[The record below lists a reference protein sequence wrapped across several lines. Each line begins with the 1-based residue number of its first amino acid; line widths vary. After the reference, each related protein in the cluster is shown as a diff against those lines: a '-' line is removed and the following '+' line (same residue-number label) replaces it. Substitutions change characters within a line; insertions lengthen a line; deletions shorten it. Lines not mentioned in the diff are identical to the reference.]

1 MSTENRSKINQ
12 LLSTAPKGVVL
23 ASAWLT
29 EQGYSLE
36 LQKRYR
42 KSSWFKQLERGALIR
57 DGDNVDVLGG
67 LYSLQSQLGL
77 SIHIGAKT
85 ALSLLGKSHYLELS
99 IKRCQLFGAQTEKLP
114 SWFKK
119 YDWSIDIEY
128 NASSFLP
135 PELGMTEHDV
145 KDFSVKVSSPARAV
159 MECLYLTPD
168 KQPLL
173 EVFELVDGL
182 NNLRPKSVQE
192 LLEACT
198 SIKVKRLFLYMAE
211 KAGHSWFNYLKLNA
225 IDLGKG
231 KRQILADGVYIPKY
245 QITVPKELA
254 SHT

>member
-1 MSTENRSKINQ
+1 MSTENRSKINH
-12 LLSTAPKGVVL
+12 LMSSTPQGVVL

-29 EQGYSLE
+29 EQGYSLD

-42 KSSWFKQLERGALIR
+42 KSNWLRQLERGALIR
-57 DGDNVDVLGG
+57 DGDKVDVLGG
-67 LYSLQSQLGL
+67 LYALQTQLEL

-85 ALSLLGKSHYLELS
+85 ALSLLGKLHYLELAMQ
-99 IKRCQLFGAQTEKLP
+99 RCQLFGSQTERLP

-119 YDWSIDIEY
+119 YDWGIDLDY
-128 NASSFLP
+128 HASPFLP
-135 PELGMTEHDV
+135 AELGMTKYDV
-145 KDFSVKVSSPARAV
+145 KDFSIKVSSPARAV

-168 KQPLL
+168 KQPLI
-173 EVFELVDGL
+173 EVYELMEGL

-211 KAGHSWFNYLKLNA
+211 KAGHSWLNYLKLDA

-231 KRQILADGVYIPKY
+231 KRQIVAEGVYIPKY
-245 QITVPKELA
+245 QITVPKELE